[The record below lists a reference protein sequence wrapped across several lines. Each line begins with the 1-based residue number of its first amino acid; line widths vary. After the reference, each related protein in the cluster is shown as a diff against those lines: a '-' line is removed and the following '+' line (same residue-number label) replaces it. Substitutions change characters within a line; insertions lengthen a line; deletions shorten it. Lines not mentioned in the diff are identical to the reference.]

1 MSNNIR
7 VFLVDAPGDGSFK
20 MPDGSVVSHDEL
32 PAGAAWY
39 LKRWF
44 VCGPDGKTLAVR
56 IPGNYTWIVDDRC
69 SNCTL
74 PNDKEHRCWVR
85 HGSVEDGTLHVDK
98 NGLTCS
104 AGAGS
109 IIGPDGWH
117 GFLHHGH
124 LVQI

>member
-1 MSNNIR
+1 MSIK
-7 VFLVDAPGDGSFK
+7 VFLVEGLGDGSFK
-20 MPDGSVVSHDEL
+20 LPDGAVVWGHEL
-32 PAGAAWY
+32 PVGAAWY
-39 LKRWF
+39 LKHWH
-44 VCGPDGKTLAVR
+44 VQGLDGKTLAVR
-56 IPGNYTWIVDDRC
+56 IPGYTWIIDDRC

-74 PNDKEHRCWVR
+74 PDDIAHRCWVR

-109 IIGPDGWH
+109 IVVPSWH

-124 LVQI
+124 LVPI